1 MKDVLESMRQ
11 RQADGKA
18 RSVRY
23 KADDSA
29 RLKFINSVQ
38 LKFIYLGKLPSQ
50 HDMDLFRCGPLR
62 DLQGVQND
70 QISLSLSLSLSLSS
84 LSVHVCISVFMS
96 FQ

>member
-1 MKDVLESMRQ
+1 MPTAEQLQLCEAQIKDVLESMRQ

-18 RSVRY
+18 RSGRY

-50 HDMDLFRCGPLR
+50 DDMDMLRCGPLR
-62 DLQGVQND
+62 NLQGVRND
-70 QISLSLSLSLSLSS
+70 QLSLSLYW
-84 LSVHVCISVFMS
+84 
-96 FQ
+96 